1 MSAAAVHPREALFQ
15 GEKPFPALAACEH
28 FAGSEARINKALELQ
43 DRLGAAFDLTCDCED
58 GAQPGREKEH
68 AEMIARVLGEAA
80 QRRGRIGVRIHGTS
94 HSSWRQDLEIIVGGA
109 GEALAYVSVPKV
121 RSAREASQVIEAIE
135 HVGARHNATRAIP
148 LHILIE
154 THGALREVNEIAAL
168 PGLETLDFGLMDFV
182 SAHHGA
188 IPAAAMRSPLQ
199 FEHRLL
205 ARAKARIV
213 AAALA
218 HALVPAHNV
227 TLDVNDPE
235 AAFADARRARLEFG
249 FLRMWSIH
257 PIQIEPILRAMKP
270 GTAEV
275 RLAADIL
282 LAARAAGWG
291 PVQHAGELHDRASY
305 RYYWHLLEQARANGV
320 NLPEDAMQAFFEPE
334 RSEP

>member
-1 MSAAAVHPREALFQ
+1 MSAAAHPREALFR
-15 GEKPFPALAACEH
+15 GEKSFPALPACEH
-28 FAGSEARINKALELQ
+28 FAGSEARMKKAIELQ
-43 DRLGAAFDLTCDCED
+43 NRLGAAFDLTCDCED

-68 AEMIARVLGEAA
+68 AEMVARLLGGTANR
-80 QRRGRIGVRIHGTS
+80 QGRAGVRIHGTS
-94 HSSWRQDLEIIVGGA
+94 HPCWKQDVEIVVGGA
-109 GEALAYVSVPKV
+109 GAALAYVTVPKV
-121 RSAREASQVIEAIE
+121 RSAREASQVLEAIQ
-135 HVGARHNATRAIP
+135 HAAARHNITRPIP
-148 LHILIE
+148 LHMLIE

-227 TLDVNDPE
+227 TLDLKDPQV
-235 AAFADARRARLEFG
+235 AFSDARRARLEFG

-270 GTAEV
+270 DGSEV
-275 RLAADIL
+275 RQAADIL
-282 LAARAAGWG
+282 LAAHAAGWG

-305 RYYWHLLEQARANGV
+305 RHYWNLLEQARANGV
-320 NLPEDAMQAFFEPE
+320 DLPEDVKRAFFEPE
-334 RSEP
+334 RSER